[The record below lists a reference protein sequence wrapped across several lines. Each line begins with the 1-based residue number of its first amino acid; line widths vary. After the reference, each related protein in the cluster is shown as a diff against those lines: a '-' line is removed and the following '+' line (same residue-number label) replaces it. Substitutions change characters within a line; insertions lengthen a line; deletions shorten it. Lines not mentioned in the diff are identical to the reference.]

1 MKSFLKEVLNDKV
14 FENSLR
20 VFSRRM
26 RTLETV
32 DKDENAISNGEK
44 IHL

>member
-26 RTLETV
+26 TLETV